1 MSKRDR
7 IMHITNQVIKLVQ
20 SDIKYP
26 LCFLGVMVT
35 KLVTIL
41 YSIYLM
47 LWMTS
52 FIESGKIESE
62 ERVKTLYS
70 EVLTGAMIG
79 TLFALPIIGKIADT
93 APIGLFL
100 PGAFLLRGAIAS
112 QFKNIS
118 EPESTVSIILSMLII
133 IASAIQY
140 ISVEVLFLRSLPN
153 EIRGTMIG
161 LGNFFGLLG
170 QTIFSV
176 VAGIIFDKVGPASPF
191 TLVAVCDVGIAAI
204 AIIISFYGLL
214 RQQ

>member
-1 MSKRDR
+1 
-7 IMHITNQVIKLVQ
+7 
-20 SDIKYP
+20 
-26 LCFLGVMVT
+26 MVT

-100 PGAFLLRGAIAS
+100 PGAFLLRGTIAS
-112 QFKNIS
+112 QFKNID
-118 EPESTVSIILSMLII
+118 EPESTLSIILSMLII
-133 IASAIQY
+133 IASAI
-140 ISVEVLFLRSLPN
+140 
-153 EIRGTMIG
+153 
-161 LGNFFGLLG
+161 
-170 QTIFSV
+170 
-176 VAGIIFDKVGPASPF
+176 
-191 TLVAVCDVGIAAI
+191 
-204 AIIISFYGLL
+204 
-214 RQQ
+214 

>member
-1 MSKRDR
+1 MVD
-7 IMHITNQVIKLVQ
+7 LVK

-26 LCFLGVMVT
+26 LCFLGMMVT

-52 FIESGKIESE
+52 FIETGKIESE

-79 TLFALPIIGKIADT
+79 TLFALPVIGKIADT
-93 APIGLFL
+93 SPITIFL
-100 PGAFLLRGAIAS
+100 PGAFLLRGMIAA
-112 QFKNIS
+112 QFSGIHD
-118 EPESTVSIILSMLII
+118 PESTTSIIMSMLII
-133 IASAIQY
+133 IASAVQY

-161 LGNFFGLLG
+161 ISNFFGLLG
-170 QTIFSV
+170 
-176 VAGIIFDKVGPASPF
+176 
-191 TLVAVCDVGIAAI
+191 
-204 AIIISFYGLL
+204 
-214 RQQ
+214 